1 MTIWLDVQLSPA
13 MAPWISAQFSVTA
26 VAVRDLGL
34 RDSKDR
40 EIFLA
45 ARCEGAVVMTKDSDF
60 AWLQQELG
68 PPPQPIW
75 LTFGNTSNMHL
86 KQILARNLGRALG
99 FIQAGEPL
107 VEISTG
113 WSP

>member
-1 MTIWLDVQLSPA
+1 MNHLMDAQLSPA
-13 MAPWISAQFSVTA
+13 IAPWISAQFSVTA

-45 ARCEGAVVMTKDSDF
+45 ARPAGAVVMTKDIDF
-60 AWLQQELG
+60 AWLQQGLG
-68 PPPQPIW
+68 PPPQLIW
-75 LTFGNTSNMHL
+75 LTFGNTSNAHL
-86 KQILARNLGRALG
+86 KRILARNLGQALG

-107 VEISTG
+107 VEISAG
-113 WSP
+113 